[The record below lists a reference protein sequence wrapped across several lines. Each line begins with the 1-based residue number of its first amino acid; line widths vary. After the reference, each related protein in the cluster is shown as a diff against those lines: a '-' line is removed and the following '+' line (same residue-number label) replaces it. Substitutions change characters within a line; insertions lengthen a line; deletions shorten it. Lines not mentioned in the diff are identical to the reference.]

1 MPCDLTRIHMPLSHT
16 METFNLP
23 LTSLNLRKN
32 NFIFLYF
39 YHFKSIISTLFLKKI
54 KNNKGN
60 NT

>member
-23 LTSLNLRKN
+23 LTSLNLSKN

-39 YHFKSIISTLFLKKI
+39 YHFKSIISTLFLKK
-54 KNNKGN
+54 N
-60 NT
+60 